1 MTNQVFKA
9 LGANIIVFAL
19 VSCLIVPKAIAEPQV
34 LKEYKSLY
42 RNITVIEL
50 PHSRCIRLKN
60 KKNPFNSQSCLKLS
74 APKQLLFFY
83 SQAMMT
89 ALSSQHDNIRVL
101 SVGLGGGTMPSAIH
115 SYFNNAHVTTVELDP
130 KMLEAAQDYMQFVV
144 SDKNTVEI
152 QDARYFI
159 RKQGHKGVQYDVVLL
174 DAFNG
179 EYIPEHLTT
188 QEFLQEVKKVLKPGG
203 MLLSNTFSYQGFYH
217 SESVTYQS
225 VFPDFCAFRSAG
237 TRTVVAYNGTPCDK
251 ATLSAGIEKQ
261 LAKLAPYI
269 YNPAGVLGT
278 LTDEK
283 DWDANA
289 QIFTDEFS
297 PANLYNSK

>member
-1 MTNQVFKA
+1 
-9 LGANIIVFAL
+9 
-19 VSCLIVPKAIAEPQV
+19 
-34 LKEYKSLY
+34 
-42 RNITVIEL
+42 
-50 PHSRCIRLKN
+50 
-60 KKNPFNSQSCLKLS
+60 
-74 APKQLLFFY
+74 LFFY
-83 SQAMMT
+83 SQAMMA
-89 ALSSQHDNIRVL
+89 ALSTQHDNISVL

-115 SYFNNAHVTTVELDP
+115 HYFSNANVTTVELDP
-130 KMLEAAQDYMQFVV
+130 KMLEAAQDFMQFEV
-144 SDKNTVEI
+144 SDKNKVEI

-159 RKQGHKGVQYDVVLL
+159 RKQGLKGAQYDVVLL

-203 MLLSNTFSYQGFYH
+203 MLLSNTFSYKGFYH

-237 TRTVVAYNGTPCDK
+237 TRTVVAYNGRPCDK
-251 ATLSAGIEKQ
+251 AALSAGIEKN
-261 LAKLAPYI
+261 LRDLAPYI
-269 YNPAGVLGT
+269 YNPVGILGT
-278 LTDEK
+278 LSDTK

-297 PANLYNSK
+297 PANLYNSQ